1 CCTSRTSSSVETSL
15 RCCRYNGRPRNLD
28 KKKGCLGY
36 LKKRNLT
43 QISSCQSKQMAAYLQ
58 TLKETFADPGE
69 ALKLRWIDVNASNNT
84 ITINRPVKG
93 HNPRQLKVSNKLIAM
108 LNTLPK
114 DSELVFPRGYRELE
128 HFSRTEE

>member
-1 CCTSRTSSSVETSL
+1 MV
-15 RCCRYNGRPRNLD
+15 
-28 KKKGCLGY
+28 
-36 LKKRNLT
+36 
-43 QISSCQSKQMAAYLQ
+43 AYLQ

-69 ALKLRWIDVNASNNT
+69 ALKLRWIDINTPNNT

-114 DSELVFPRGYRELE
+114 DSELVFTRGYRELSNTFRE
-128 HFSRTEE
+128 LGKKAAVRLQNPRLRSISFTTFRHWGTTMTYHYTETSCSFKNSSDTNT

>member
-1 CCTSRTSSSVETSL
+1 MV
-15 RCCRYNGRPRNLD
+15 
-28 KKKGCLGY
+28 
-36 LKKRNLT
+36 
-43 QISSCQSKQMAAYLQ
+43 AYLQ

-69 ALKLRWIDVNASNNT
+69 ALKLGWIDINTPNNT

-114 DSELVFPRGYRELE
+114 DSELQWDKRPTIGDKTISDISY
-128 HFSRTEE
+128 H